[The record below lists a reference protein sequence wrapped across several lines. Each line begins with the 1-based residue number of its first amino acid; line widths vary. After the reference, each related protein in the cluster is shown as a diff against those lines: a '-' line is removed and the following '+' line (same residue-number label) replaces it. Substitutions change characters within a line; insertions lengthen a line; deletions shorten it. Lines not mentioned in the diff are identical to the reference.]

1 MPSGTID
8 AVENEQNVDGV
19 RKSENN
25 KLETLYRSRF
35 ARRYC
40 ADSSAHLSRHTFFD
54 PKRSALRSFEFPL
67 LRVSLKYR
75 LIRHK
80 DCRSS
85 LPTERTQNSES
96 NNRSQMPRNSG
107 VSRGT
112 KILCRC
118 GLCWITQEGD
128 LKDYLLESERDF
140 TVHRDGLIVVQ
151 ALTDAKIAVSSEKE
165 NTPSVHRAPLSH
177 DNQ

>member
-1 MPSGTID
+1 MKAT
-8 AVENEQNVDGV
+8 
-19 RKSENN
+19 
-25 KLETLYRSRF
+25 
-35 ARRYC
+35 
-40 ADSSAHLSRHTFFD
+40 
-54 PKRSALRSFEFPL
+54 
-67 LRVSLKYR
+67 
-75 LIRHK
+75 
-80 DCRSS
+80 
-85 LPTERTQNSES
+85 TEV
-96 NNRSQMPRNSG
+96 QMPRNSLLRVEG

-151 ALTDAKIAVSSEKE
+151 ALTDAEIAVSSEKE